1 MRSIIDILLDD
12 SDASIALSLC
22 IAGDVARSTDATSES
37 SGELTTASTRLP
49 TPPPRGS
56 KSFAQGT
63 AAAGGVALPPGGGG
77 TRAAGGGVA
86 RTGDRGGD
94 LRSISGASTGGTTS
108 GDDG

>member
-12 SDASIALSLC
+12 NDASIALSLC

-49 TPPPRGS
+49 TRGS

-94 LRSISGASTGGTTS
+94 LRSISGASAGATITG
-108 GDDG
+108 DGG

>member
-1 MRSIIDILLDD
+1 MRSIIDTLLDD
-12 SDASIALSLC
+12 NDASIALSLC
-22 IAGDVARSTDATSES
+22 IAGDVARSTDATNES

-49 TPPPRGS
+49 TRGS

-63 AAAGGVALPPGGGG
+63 AAAGGVALPPRGGG

-94 LRSISGASTGGTTS
+94 LRSISGASAGATITG
-108 GDDG
+108 DG

>member
-1 MRSIIDILLDD
+1 MRSIIDILLDY

-22 IAGDVARSTDATSES
+22 IAGDVARSTDATNES

-49 TPPPRGS
+49 PRGS

-63 AAAGGVALPPGGGG
+63 AGAGVVTLPPRGGG
-77 TRAAGGGVA
+77 TREAGGGVA

-94 LRSISGASTGGTTS
+94 LRSISGASAGATTS
-108 GDDG
+108 GVDG

>member
-1 MRSIIDILLDD
+1 MRSIIDTLLDD
-12 SDASIALSLC
+12 NDASIALSLC

-49 TPPPRGS
+49 TRGS

-63 AAAGGVALPPGGGG
+63 AAAGGVALPPRGGG

-94 LRSISGASTGGTTS
+94 LRSISGASAGATTS
-108 GDDG
+108 GGDG

>member
-1 MRSIIDILLDD
+1 MRSIMDILLDD

-49 TPPPRGS
+49 TRGS

-63 AAAGGVALPPGGGG
+63 AGAGGVARHWQAATTPTVRADR
-77 TRAAGGGVA
+77 TRPNAFQP
-86 RTGDRGGD
+86 
-94 LRSISGASTGGTTS
+94 S
-108 GDDG
+108 GDD

>member
-12 SDASIALSLC
+12 NDASIALSLC

-37 SGELTTASTRLP
+37 SVELTTASTRLP
-49 TPPPRGS
+49 TRGS

-63 AAAGGVALPPGGGG
+63 AGAGGVALPPRGGG

>member
-12 SDASIALSLC
+12 NDASIALSLC
-22 IAGDVARSTDATSES
+22 IAGDVARSTDATSEES

-49 TPPPRGS
+49 TRGS

-63 AAAGGVALPPGGGG
+63 AAAGGVALPPRGGS
-77 TRAAGGGVA
+77 TRAGGGVA

-94 LRSISGASTGGTTS
+94 LRSISGASAGATTTGG
-108 GDDG
+108 DG

>member
-12 SDASIALSLC
+12 NDASIALSLC

-49 TPPPRGS
+49 TRGS

-63 AAAGGVALPPGGGG
+63 AGAGGVALPPRGGG

>member
-1 MRSIIDILLDD
+1 MRSIIDTLLDD
-12 SDASIALSLC
+12 NDASIALSLC

-49 TPPPRGS
+49 TRGS

-63 AAAGGVALPPGGGG
+63 AAAGGVALPPRGGG

-94 LRSISGASTGGTTS
+94 LRSISGASAGATTS

>member
-12 SDASIALSLC
+12 NDASIALSLC
-22 IAGDVARSTDATSES
+22 IAGDVARSTDATSEES

-49 TPPPRGS
+49 TRGS

-94 LRSISGASTGGTTS
+94 LRSISGASAGATTTGG
-108 GDDG
+108 DG

>member
-49 TPPPRGS
+49 TRGS

-63 AAAGGVALPPGGGG
+63 AGAGGVVLPPRGGG
-77 TRAAGGGVA
+77 TRAGGGVA

-94 LRSISGASTGGTTS
+94 LRSISGASAEATTS

>member
-12 SDASIALSLC
+12 NDASIALSLC

-49 TPPPRGS
+49 TRGS

-63 AAAGGVALPPGGGG
+63 AGAGGVALPPRGGG

-94 LRSISGASTGGTTS
+94 LRSISGASAGATITG
-108 GDDG
+108 DG

>member
-1 MRSIIDILLDD
+1 MRSIIDTLLDD
-12 SDASIALSLC
+12 NDASIALSLC

-49 TPPPRGS
+49 TRGR

-63 AAAGGVALPPGGGG
+63 AAAGGVALPPRGGG

-94 LRSISGASTGGTTS
+94 LRSISGASAGATITG
-108 GDDG
+108 DG